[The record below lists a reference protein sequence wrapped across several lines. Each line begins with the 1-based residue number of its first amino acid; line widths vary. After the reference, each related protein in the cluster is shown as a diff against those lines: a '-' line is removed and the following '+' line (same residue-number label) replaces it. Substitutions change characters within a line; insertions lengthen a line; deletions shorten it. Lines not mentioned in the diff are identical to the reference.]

1 MGQLYE
7 QTVGRAFTIWYGQMM
22 RRIDRRGLAEA
33 RRNLLLGAHGRVL
46 DLGTGTGANLE
57 LFPANVDEL
66 VLSEPSSNMARILT
80 RKLAEG
86 GKGEIEV
93 VQAPA
98 EALPFAADSFDC
110 VTCTMVMCTMP
121 DPQAGLREVARVLKP
136 GGKLLF
142 LEHVRSGDPRVAQ
155 TQDWLERPW
164 RFLAAGCHCNRD
176 SLRTIEASPL
186 VVESVKRDLM
196 PLAPRF
202 MKPLVIGSAVR

>member
-7 QTVGRAFTIWYGQMM
+7 QTVGRAFTLWYGQMM
-22 RRIDRRGLAEA
+22 QRIDRRGLAEA
-33 RRNLLLGAHGRVL
+33 RRKLLLGAHGRVL
-46 DLGTGTGANLE
+46 DLGTGTGSNLE
-57 LFPANVDEL
+57 LFSAKVDEL
-66 VLSEPSSNMARILT
+66 VLSEPSSVMARALI

-86 GKGEIEV
+86 ENDEIEV

-98 EALPFAADSFDC
+98 EALPFDAGTFDC
-110 VTCTMVMCTMP
+110 VTCTMVICTMP
-121 DPQAGLREVARVLKP
+121 DPQAGLREVARVLRP

-142 LEHVRSGDPRVAQ
+142 LEHVRSEDPRVAR
-155 TQDWLERPW
+155 TQDRLERPW
-164 RFLAAGCHCNRD
+164 RFVAAGCHCNRD

-186 VVESVKRDLM
+186 VVESVTRDFM